1 MCSREK
7 NFKKSANKIVLQN
20 IRSIYKILNE
30 FEVLM
35 KQQESQPLA
44 ICLTETWLKIQS
56 NTKCINLDG
65 DQEIATSNRNT
76 SKGGGVG
83 IFVRMD
89 LQQTIIKKFG
99 CTSIQILT
107 QFLWKSSQK
116 MAKIFY

>member
-1 MCSREK
+1 M
-7 NFKKSANKIVLQN
+7 NKIG
-20 IRSIYKILNE
+20 
-30 FEVLM
+30 VLM

-44 ICLTETWLKIQS
+44 ICLTETWLKDHS

-65 DQEIATSNRNT
+65 FQEIATSNRKT

-83 IFVRMD
+83 IFVSMD

-107 QFLWKSSQK
+107 VKINTK
-116 MAKIFY
+116 MAKVFFNSDLNQTEYKYK